1 MKFLKNF
8 FFTTFLCN
16 HVFAYSDN
24 YQADN
29 IENLLIK
36 SLYEISAGDLNDAL
50 ITIDEIIKQKPN
62 FKLAH
67 LIRGDIYQAYAHG
80 ISDFGSSSNFSKDK
94 IDDLKDEAKKESKV
108 IYIVQMTPLNLRE

>member
-1 MKFLKNF
+1 MKSLKNLL
-8 FFTTFLCN
+8 FTTFLCSQA
-16 HVFAYSDN
+16 VAYSDN

-36 SLYEISAGDLNDAL
+36 SLYEISEGELSNAL

-67 LIRGDIYQAYAHG
+67 LIIGDI
-80 ISDFGSSSNFSKDK
+80 
-94 IDDLKDEAKKESKV
+94 
-108 IYIVQMTPLNLRE
+108 

>member
-1 MKFLKNF
+1 MKFLKKFLFTAF
-8 FFTTFLCN
+8 FCSN
-16 HVFAYSDN
+16 AFAYSEN

-36 SLYEISAGDLNDAL
+36 SLYEISAGELNDAL
-50 ITIDEIIKQKPN
+50 ITLDEIIKQKPN

-80 ISDFGSSSNFSKDK
+80 
-94 IDDLKDEAKKESKV
+94 
-108 IYIVQMTPLNLRE
+108 M

>member
-1 MKFLKNF
+1 MKSLKNLLF
-8 FFTTFLCN
+8 AIFLSS
-16 HVFAYSDN
+16 HAVAYSNN

-36 SLYEISAGDLNDAL
+36 SLYEISEGELSDAL

-94 IDDLKDEAKKESKV
+94 IEDLKEEA
-108 IYIVQMTPLNLRE
+108 